1 MVRVVGMNS
10 RRGAPMDMDIAAAVW
25 MTSRI
30 SSAEDSSV
38 MRTVARAAYGSHE
51 ITGIIEDRGGPHNG
65 PP

>member
-38 MRTVARAAYGSHE
+38 RRTVGTEQPMVATRL
-51 ITGIIEDRGGPHNG
+51 PV
-65 PP
+65 

>member
-10 RRGAPMDMDIAAAVW
+10 RRGAPMDIAAAVW

-38 MRTVARAAYGSHE
+38 MRTVGTEQPMVATRL
-51 ITGIIEDRGGPHNG
+51 PV
-65 PP
+65 